1 MELEG
6 DVQGRQ
12 DQAQK
17 IIEMPQRDRETS
29 TSENQPSSASVVSFL
44 GFVFSFPITEKGS

>member
-17 IIEMPQRDRETS
+17 IIEMPQRDREAS
-29 TSENQPSSASVVSFL
+29 T
-44 GFVFSFPITEKGS
+44 

>member
-17 IIEMPQRDRETS
+17 IIEMPQRDRATS
-29 TSENQPSSASVVSFL
+29 ASGNQPSSASVVSM
-44 GFVFSFPITEKGS
+44 GSERKKGLCT